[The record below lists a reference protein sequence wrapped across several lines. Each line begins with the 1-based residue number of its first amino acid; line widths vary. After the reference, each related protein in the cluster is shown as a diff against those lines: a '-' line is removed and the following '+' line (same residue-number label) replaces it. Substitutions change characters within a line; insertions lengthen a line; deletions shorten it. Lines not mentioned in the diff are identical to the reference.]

1 MSYEC
6 KASVN
11 IDYAWILMTEDSEIR
26 WKSVRK
32 ESQHCSLSLICLLHA
47 NHSGLFLE
55 VLKHYMFTCPK
66 ILTYSNKGARYM
78 SALDSEVYVNHSSQS
93 YFHTPAILIDNEFI
107 LTTVG

>member
-32 ESQHCSLSLICLLHA
+32 ESQHCPDMFASCYSLRA
-47 NHSGLFLE
+47 FLE

-78 SALDSEVYVNHSSQS
+78 SALDSEVYVNDSSQS